1 MTEKV
6 TDEKTITK
14 KKSCFSRGEVIVIFT
29 AFALLGLI
37 LMYAAFSLTTYH
49 VSSNFT
55 DERKAAIAKSVLM
68 PQIAKHIERTGVRGF
83 QDPDFQVETKAFG
96 SMDELVA
103 ALPSL
108 GSYKYSTVSTG
119 SDVKGKSAKKY
130 EIAKVCPSSSRASV
144 LALDFSSVSDSQMYW
159 TWEYS
164 ILEYRDGSCRFVV
177 LQVPN

>member
-1 MTEKV
+1 M
-6 TDEKTITK
+6 
-14 KKSCFSRGEVIVIFT
+14 
-29 AFALLGLI
+29 L
-37 LMYAAFSLTTYH
+37 SLTSFH
-49 VSSNFT
+49 VSSNFS
-55 DERKAAIAKSVLM
+55 DERKASIAKTVLM

-103 ALPSL
+103 AMPSL